1 MTTKLAL
8 NRRDFIRNVGAVAL
22 ATSPMVR
29 SANAHDR
36 DDDDRLFQHGVASGD
51 PLTDR
56 VILWTR
62 VTPENERGERE
73 RGERERRTRPERARD
88 IPVMWEVS
96 LDRHFNRIVLR
107 GQTFA
112 VAAADFT
119 VKVDALGLRPDTRY
133 HYRFKVRGEE
143 SPVGR
148 TRTLPVGDVQSVKMA
163 VFSCSN
169 YPAGYFNAYNDA
181 AKQPGIDVVLHLGDY
196 IYEYGKDG
204 FASQNAAALERVSQ
218 PETELLALADYRTRY
233 AQYRSDPDLQVAH
246 AAFPWI
252 CVWDDHEFT
261 NDTWKAGAENH
272 QSSEGDFFVRRAAA
286 LQAYY
291 EWMPIRAVEAERP
304 LRIFRSFNFGNLV
317 NLHMLDTRIIGRDK
331 QLSYLDPAYYNAN
344 GSFNSAAFSAALTEP
359 SRQLMG
365 AEQAGWLAT
374 AMATGRAT
382 WTVLGQQVLMGRM
395 NIPAPLVLQQI
406 SFSAYSALVVKAQ
419 TAPATLTPQEL
430 AILGQPSIPYN
441 LDAWDG
447 YFVARETVL
456 ATARALNKNLVV
468 LSGDTHNAW
477 ASDLADIRG
486 NAVGVELGGPGVTSP
501 GFEAFFPDEN
511 PAAVAAGLEQII
523 GPLVYAE
530 TEHRGYMIVTA
541 TAAECN
547 CAWRF
552 VDTVQ
557 SRRYSAT
564 TAKTLRTLPGAGNRK
579 LVVA

>member
-1 MTTKLAL
+1 MTSKLAI
-8 NRRDFIRNVGAVAL
+8 NRRDFIRNVGAAALVA
-22 ATSPMVR
+22 SPMVR
-29 SANAHDR
+29 AANAGER

-51 PLTDR
+51 PLIDR
-56 VILWTR
+56 IILWTR
-62 VTPENERGERE
+62 VTPENERGER
-73 RGERERRTRPERARD
+73 GERERRARSEPARD

-96 LDRHFNRIVLR
+96 LDRRFERVVLR

-112 VAAADFT
+112 RAAADFT
-119 VKVDALGLRPDTRY
+119 VKVDAIGLMPDTRY

-148 TRTLPVGDVQSVKMA
+148 TRTLPVGNVQSVKMA

-181 AKQPGIDVVLHLGDY
+181 AKQPGIDVALHVGDY

-204 FASQNAAALERVSQ
+204 FASQNAAALGRVSQ

-233 AQYRSDPDLQVAH
+233 AQYRTDPDLQAAH
-246 AAFPWI
+246 AAFAWI
-252 CVWDDHEFT
+252 CVWDDHEFA

-272 QSSEGDFFVRRAAA
+272 QPNEGDFFVRRAAA

-291 EWMPIRAVEAERP
+291 EWMPIRAVEAARP

-317 NLHMLDTRIIGRDK
+317 DLHMLDTRIIGRDK
-331 QLSYLDPAYYNAN
+331 QLSYFDPAYYNAN
-344 GSFNSAAFSAALTEP
+344 GSFNSAAFTTALTDT

-365 AEQAGWLAT
+365 AEQAGWLA
-374 AMATGRAT
+374 ASMAAGRAT

-406 SFSAYSALVVKAQ
+406 SFSAYSALVAKAQ
-419 TAPATLTPQEL
+419 TAPATLTTQEL
-430 AILGQPSIPYN
+430 AILSQPSIPYN

-477 ASDLADIRG
+477 ANDLADLRG
-486 NAVGVELGGPGVTSP
+486 NAVGVEFGGPGVTSP
-501 GFEAFFPDEN
+501 GFEAFFPNEN
-511 PAAVAAGLEQII
+511 PSAVAAGLEQII

-541 TAAECN
+541 TAEECS

-557 SRRYSAT
+557 SRNYSAT
-564 TAKTLRTLPGAGNRK
+564 TGKTLRTLPGTGNRK